1 MTPVLVRGHGCR
13 VWDADD
19 NEYIEYGMGLRAVTL
34 GHGFRPAVEAVCSAI
49 ANGANFTRPTVLEL
63 AAAEDFLALVPG
75 ADIVKFAKNGSD
87 VTTAAVRL
95 ARAATGRVKG
105 RRLRAALLLNR

>member
-1 MTPVLVRGHGCR
+1 
-13 VWDADD
+13 
-19 NEYIEYGMGLRAVTL
+19 
-34 GHGFRPAVEAVCSAI
+34 AI